1 MFKRGISLL
10 DDFLLSIDQDRHLA
24 GEKMSRIHEME
35 DLNAKLNAEKNDSHK
50 NIDRETKELRTRLEQ
65 VAIALKSQLEEST
78 KELETKIENNY
89 DQIYKLNHDLENA
102 KNELFEK
109 IHLEKEEC
117 AHEYQQIGDYF
128 RY

>member
-1 MFKRGISLL
+1 MAKGF
-10 DDFLLSIDQDRHLA
+10 FLT
-24 GEKMSRIHEME
+24 
-35 DLNAKLNAEKNDSHK
+35 NDSF
-50 NIDRETKELRTRLEQ
+50 
-65 VAIALKSQLEEST
+65 
-78 KELETKIENNY
+78 ETKIENNY